1 MTNENTTLCTGWC
14 TPKDEKRNVQSTVLT
29 TFLFSFFDKDVDFSN
44 KLLVGEHFFLYFER
58 KGLRISNLAFPSNA
72 CFGIQ
77 DTRIPPKKQVTE
89 NLRWSVEAS
98 FKEYQIFYHK
108 LVHVKKSIH
117 TNHPS

>member
-1 MTNENTTLCTGWC
+1 MTNENTTLCTGWR

-29 TFLFSFFDKDVDFSN
+29 TFLFP
-44 KLLVGEHFFLYFER
+44 LLDYRGINVPLVAAMTKTWIFQ
-58 KGLRISNLAFPSNA
+58 RISNLAFPSNA

-77 DTRIPPKKQVTE
+77 YTRIPPKKQVTE

-98 FKEYQIFYHK
+98 FEEYQIFYHK

>member
-1 MTNENTTLCTGWC
+1 M
-14 TPKDEKRNVQSTVLT
+14 
-29 TFLFSFFDKDVDFSN
+29 DFSN